1 MKRFLLLLT
10 SLLVLQSPALARS
23 AFEGGWTLQPDSSNL
38 SFTSIKK
45 GSVAETSHFDR
56 LEGQIDP
63 SGLVRL
69 RVELESVD
77 SGIDIR
83 NVRLRFLFF
92 ETFTYPLA
100 EIVAQ
105 VREEDIAGL
114 SYGQSRHLVLPLL
127 LTLHGI
133 TAEVDANVR
142 VTLHSDQDV
151 SIHTLQPVV
160 VPVETFDLMQGF
172 RKLEE
177 AAEAKITPLALV
189 TADFH
194 FHRPAGATTTPVT
207 AASAAPQTTATAA
220 KPVAVAPS
228 AAATPAPTAVER
240 AANVQTGGCLGGL
253 MQMVQSTK
261 VSFAD
266 GGATLTPNARDALDQ
281 LAQALFGCPA
291 AMLEI
296 AGHTDTTGSA
306 TSNKRLSQR
315 RAERVA
321 SYLAQKG
328 IPEQRLAAVG
338 YGEAFPLVPNT
349 SDENRAQNRRITMRI
364 LN

>member
-1 MKRFLLLLT
+1 M
-10 SLLVLQSPALARS
+10 
-23 AFEGGWTLQPDSSNL
+23 
-38 SFTSIKK
+38 
-45 GSVAETSHFDR
+45 
-56 LEGQIDP
+56 
-63 SGLVRL
+63 
-69 RVELESVD
+69 
-77 SGIDIR
+77 
-83 NVRLRFLFF
+83 
-92 ETFTYPLA
+92 
-100 EIVAQ
+100 
-105 VREEDIAGL
+105 
-114 SYGQSRHLVLPLL
+114 
-127 LTLHGI
+127 
-133 TAEVDANVR
+133 
-142 VTLHSDQDV
+142 TLHSDQDV
-151 SIHTLQPVV
+151 SIHTLQPVI
-160 VPVETFDLMQGF
+160 VPVDTFDLMQGF

-194 FHRPAGATTTPVT
+194 FHRPAGVTTTPVA
-207 AASAAPQTTATAA
+207 AASAEPQTPAPTTATAA

-266 GGATLTPNARDALDQ
+266 GGATLTPEARGALDQ

-328 IPEQRLAAVG
+328 IPEQRLAAIG
-338 YGEAFPLVPNT
+338 YGEAFPLMPNT
-349 SDENRAQNRRITMRI
+349 SAENRAQNRRITMRI